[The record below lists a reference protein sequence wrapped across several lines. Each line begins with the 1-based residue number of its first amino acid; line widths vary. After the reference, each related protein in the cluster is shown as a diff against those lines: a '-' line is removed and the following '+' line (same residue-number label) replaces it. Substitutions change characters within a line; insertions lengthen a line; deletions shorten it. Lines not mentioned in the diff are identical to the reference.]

1 MKKISINEKEYV
13 LEYSFEAVEHQSVLQ
28 ELFDAMFGSHMLCD
42 VSVLISD
49 VPHIVKYAFYAGLME
64 NQEISEEEAY
74 QLMKRYLK
82 ENKCSFNQLLE
93 VITQCMED
101 DGFFQSSE
109 KEPYIEER
117 LSESNRISSQ
127 NENKEVMKKIDV
139 NGLIW
144 KAYLP
149 NALAVGVPYEVFW
162 HLNPKK
168 LESFYDAY
176 KIKQKMR
183 DEEAWANNIY
193 TLRAFQVVMAQFGAG
208 LSGKRST
215 AQYFEKPLMG
225 EVSRQRELTEEEKQ
239 REVDK
244 FFARENARRVNW
256 KRNKIREG

>member
-1 MKKISINEKEYV
+1 MKKISINEKQYV
-13 LEYSFEAVEHQSVLQ
+13 LEYSFKSAVIQEVADVL
-28 ELFDAMFGSHMLCD
+28 FGRHML
-42 VSVLISD
+42 SD
-49 VPHIVKYAFYAGLME
+49 VATVMSDIPHVVKRAFYAGLME
-64 NQEISEEEAY
+64 NQELSEMESYE
-74 QLMKRYLK
+74 LMKQYLK
-82 ENKCSFNQLLE
+82 ENKCSFNQLFEL
-93 VITQCMED
+93 IIQCMED

-109 KEPYIEER
+109 KETSGKEKFSKRRQVDLQIEKQETCG
-117 LSESNRISSQ
+117 EIDFNR
-127 NENKEVMKKIDV
+127 
-139 NGLIW
+139 LIW
-144 KAYLP
+144 KEYLP
-149 NALAVGVPYEVFW
+149 QALAVGVPYDVFW

-176 KIKQKMR
+176 RIKQKLR
-183 DEEAWANNIY
+183 DEEAWIDNIY

-225 EVSRQRELTEEEKQ
+225 EELVQRELTEEEKQ

>member
-1 MKKISINEKEYV
+1 MKKISINEKHYV
-13 LEYSFEAVEHQSVLQ
+13 LEYSFKAVERQDVLQ
-28 ELFDAMFGSHMLCD
+28 EVANILFDRHML
-42 VSVLISD
+42 SD
-49 VPHIVKYAFYAGLME
+49 VATVMSDIPHVVKRAFYAGLME
-64 NQEISEEEAY
+64 NQEISEIESYE
-74 QLMKRYLK
+74 LMQQYLK
-82 ENKCSFNQLLE
+82 ENKCSFKQLFEL
-93 VITQCMED
+93 ITQCMED
-101 DGFFQSSE
+101 DGFFRLSE
-109 KEPYIEER
+109 KEVSSKENSSKCSQVDSRMDEHEACEKIYF
-117 LSESNRISSQ
+117 NR
-127 NENKEVMKKIDV
+127 
-139 NGLIW
+139 LIW
-144 KAYLP
+144 KEYLP
-149 NALAVGVPYEVFW
+149 NALAVDVPYEVFW

-215 AQYFEKPLMG
+215 AQYFEKPFME
-225 EVSRQRELTEEEKQ
+225 EVHEQRELTEEEKQ